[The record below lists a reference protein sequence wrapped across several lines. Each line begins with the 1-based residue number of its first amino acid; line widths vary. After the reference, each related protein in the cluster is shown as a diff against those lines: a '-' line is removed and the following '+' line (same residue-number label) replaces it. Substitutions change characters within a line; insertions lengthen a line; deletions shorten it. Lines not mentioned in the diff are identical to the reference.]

1 MTCTSVIARDAIGRA
16 LMEAAR
22 HWATGQGAA
31 RIDLETARSNTAGQ
45 QLYKELD
52 YQLDE
57 VFIKFS
63 LEINS

>member
-1 MTCTSVIARDAIGRA
+1 
-16 LMEAAR
+16 MEAAR

-45 QLYKELD
+45 QLYKGLN